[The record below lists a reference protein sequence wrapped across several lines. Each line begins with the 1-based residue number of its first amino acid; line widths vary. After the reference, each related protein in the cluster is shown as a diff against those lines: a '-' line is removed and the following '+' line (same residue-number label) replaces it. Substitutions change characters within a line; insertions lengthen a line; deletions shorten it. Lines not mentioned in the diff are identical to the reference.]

1 MSNSSNREGYSESS
15 TFVRKVHIKEDN
27 HITVKNIQT
36 YMERTVTKFGS
47 GAKVDRPKEFLGKRA
62 LLIIKKEED

>member
-1 MSNSSNREGYSESS
+1 MILITKVLCKY

-27 HITVKNIQT
+27 HITVKNIQA
-36 YMERTVTKFGS
+36 YMERTVMKFGS
-47 GAKVDRPKEFLGKRA
+47 GAKVDCPKEFLGKRA

>member
-1 MSNSSNREGYSESS
+1 M
-15 TFVRKVHIKEDN
+15 RKVHIKEGN
-27 HITVKNIQT
+27 HITVKNIQA

-47 GAKVDRPKEFLGKRA
+47 GAKVDCPKEFLGKRA